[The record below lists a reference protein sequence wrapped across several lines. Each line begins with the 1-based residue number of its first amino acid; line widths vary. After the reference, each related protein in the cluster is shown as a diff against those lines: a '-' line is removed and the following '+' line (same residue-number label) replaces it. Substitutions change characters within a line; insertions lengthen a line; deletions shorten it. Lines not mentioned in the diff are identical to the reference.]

1 VSTEPDPLEP
11 LLDAAGRAAQPT
23 SPGWEQMPGRLE
35 GRPQKKR
42 LPLRWLAPLG
52 IAAAAAAA
60 LVAFWL
66 WPTAS
71 VIAGSEPIE
80 VKKVSVDLTVLSA
93 ADMDSDTLYMPLLTR
108 LASVIPGAGAAPM
121 PNFAPLTGQALV
133 KDHRLIL
140 NLKKGDN
147 IVRFSEVAASIDP
160 TSVRFVSTTDP
171 EGTQVVEQNFEF
183 DLASADGLLKR
194 SLEREIVCVGRD
206 GAETNGFLIS
216 YDNENIVLASA
227 ATPPRTTQVLARGTL
242 QAVRINEMPTDL
254 LVKPTLVWKL
264 RAQTPGKHDTMVS
277 YLCGFVKWQA
287 DYIAIVTPGEGMTPD
302 RLDLTGWVTLDNAS
316 GATFDKAGLKL
327 IAGDVN
333 RVRDPWAVLRPPME
347 TPTSGTGVETMPTN
361 GAEPPPKEFVERSL
375 FEYHLYALTAPSTV
389 RDREIK
395 QLRLLKKTGVNA
407 ERRYV
412 FTPQMHPSQL
422 LIELTAL
429 NEKDNNLGVPL
440 PKGAVRLEER
450 DTDGETALIGR
461 TQIDH
466 TPIKEPLKL
475 IYGTA
480 FDVVG
485 EFKQLGKDNYSI
497 RVRNH
502 KSSAVQVR
510 SVIDLA
516 LGQTLTSPH
525 EFVMNGVQRAQ
536 FDFTLKPNSEET
548 ILFTVTGGP
557 LGLVP

>member
-1 VSTEPDPLEP
+1 VNTEPDPLEP

-35 GRPQKKR
+35 GRPQWKR
-42 LPLRWLAPLG
+42 LRLRWLAPLG
-52 IAAAAAAA
+52 IAVAAAAA

-66 WPTAS
+66 WPTGS
-71 VIAGSEPIE
+71 VNAAPGEIE

-93 ADMDSDTLYMPLLTR
+93 SDMDSDTLYMPLLSR
-108 LASVIPGAGAAPM
+108 LGGLFPGVGAMPV

-147 IVRFSEVAASIDP
+147 LVRFSEVAGTIDP
-160 TSVRFVSTTDP
+160 TSVRFVSNTDP
-171 EGTQVVEQNFEF
+171 AGTQVVEQNFEF

-206 GAETNGFLIS
+206 GTETGGYLVSF
-216 YDNENIVLASA
+216 DAENIVLASA
-227 ATPPRTTQVLARGTL
+227 AAPPRTTQVLARITL

-264 RAQTPGKHDTMVS
+264 RAQTPGKHDTTVS

-287 DYIAIVTPGEGMTPD
+287 DYIAVVTPGEGNTPD
-302 RLDLTGWVTLDNAS
+302 QLDLTGWVTLDNAC
-316 GATFDKAGLKL
+316 GATFDRAGLKL

-333 RVRDPWAVLRPPME
+333 RVRDPWAVLRPVLE
-347 TPTSGTGVETMPTN
+347 GRTGGTGGDNAPSSGE
-361 GAEPPPKEFVERSL
+361 GPPRKEFVERSL

-389 RDREIK
+389 HDREVK
-395 QLRLLKKTGVNA
+395 QLQLLRKIGVKA

-412 FTPQMHPSQL
+412 FTPQLHPSRL
-422 LIELTAL
+422 LIELTAV
-429 NEKDNNLGVPL
+429 NDKDNNLGVPL
-440 PKGAVRLEER
+440 PKGSVRLEER

-466 TPIKEPLKL
+466 TAVKEALTL
-475 IYGTA
+475 HYGTA

-485 EFKQLGKDNYSI
+485 EFKQLSKDNYSI
-497 RVRNH
+497 RMRNH
-502 KSSAVQVR
+502 KSSEIQVR
-510 SVIDLA
+510 SVIQLA

-525 EFVMNGVQRAQ
+525 HFEMNGVDKAY
-536 FDFTLKPNSEET
+536 FDFTLKPNTEET
-548 ILFTVTGGP
+548 ILFTTTGGP